1 LKYNFGY
8 CAHQNPTISTF
19 QVERI
24 TIFTAQVEEKGEA
37 VEKKWEAED
46 YNAVVE
52 DRLLSL
58 R

>member
-1 LKYNFGY
+1 
-8 CAHQNPTISTF
+8 
-19 QVERI
+19 VERI